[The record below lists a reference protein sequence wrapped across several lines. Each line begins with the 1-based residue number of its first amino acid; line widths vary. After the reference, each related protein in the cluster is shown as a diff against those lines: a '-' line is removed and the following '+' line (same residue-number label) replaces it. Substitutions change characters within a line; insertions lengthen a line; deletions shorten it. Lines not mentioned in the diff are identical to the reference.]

1 MTNPY
6 HPRNALYIAL
16 LVSLG
21 GLLFGFDAS
30 VVSGVVGFVV
40 PEFSLDEIELGLLV
54 AAPTIGGFVS
64 GISAG
69 PIADYVGRKRVLLVL
84 AALYT
89 LSAIGSALAPNYETL
104 LFARALGGVAFASL
118 GIAPLYIAEIAPY
131 DRRGFLVSLNQF
143 NIVIGFSIAYFAN
156 FFILQISQLDV
167 SWVTSLGID
176 RFTWRWMF
184 GLEILPAVF
193 WFVALCFVPETP
205 RWLALNNREPAA
217 RKVLERIRPAE
228 RVAATLE
235 NIRQLGVD
243 VGQPFLQ
250 RIAEVFGPRMRLALL
265 VGVTIGVIQQVTG
278 INAILFYAPTIFEQ
292 SGVGTNAA
300 FAQAAL
306 VGVINVVFTIVAMIL
321 IDRLGRKPLLIIGLL
336 GIVISMGITAYGFQQ
351 ATYQLDTAAIER
363 LDESIDRAALAA
375 LVDEEFADD
384 LAFKRAAEEALGAQA
399 ARNSQADL
407 VQAAISLNA
416 TLVLA
421 GLLGFVAS
429 FALSLGPVMWVL
441 FSEIFPARVRGIA
454 LAISMVFNSVA
465 SFVVQLLFPWQ
476 LANMG
481 NAVTFYIFAALGVFG
496 VLVVQWLLPET
507 KGKTLEEL
515 ETVMAQSS
523 RFR

>member
-1 MTNPY
+1 MTSPY

-16 LVSLG
+16 WVSLG

-30 VVSGVVGFVV
+30 VVSGVIGFVV
-40 PEFSLDEIELGLLV
+40 PEFSLDELELGLLV
-54 AAPTIGGFVS
+54 AAPTLGGFIS

-69 PIADYVGRKRVLLVL
+69 PIADYIGRKKVLLVL

-89 LSAIGSALAPNYETL
+89 ISAIGSALAPNYETL
-104 LFARALGGVAFASL
+104 LFARAIGGVAFASL

-131 DRRGFLVSLNQF
+131 ERRGFLVSLNQF

-156 FFILQISQLDV
+156 FFVLQISQLDV
-167 SWVTSLGID
+167 AWVTSLGID

-184 GLEILPAVF
+184 GLEILPAAL
-193 WFVALCFVPETP
+193 WFFALWFVPETP

-235 NIRQLGVD
+235 NIRRLGVD
-243 VGQPFLQ
+243 ASRPFLK
-250 RIAEVFGPRMRLALL
+250 RLGEVFGPRIRLALV

-300 FAQAAL
+300 FAQATL
-306 VGVINVVFTIVAMIL
+306 IGIINVVFTIVAMLL
-321 IDRLGRKPLLIIGLL
+321 IDRLGRKPLLIIGLT
-336 GIVISMGITAYGFQQ
+336 GIVISMGITAYGFQE
-351 ATYQLDTAAIER
+351 ASYQLDATAIEQ
-363 LDESIDRAALAA
+363 LDESIDRSALVA
-375 LVDEEFADD
+375 LVDTEFSDD
-384 LAFKRAAEEALGAQA
+384 LAFKRAAEDALGAQV
-399 ARNSQADL
+399 ARNFQAEL
-407 VQAAISLNA
+407 VQAAITLNA
-416 TLVLA
+416 TLVLV

-454 LAISMVFNSVA
+454 LAISMVFNSVS
-465 SFVVQLLFPWQ
+465 SFIVQLLFP
-476 LANMG
+476 
-481 NAVTFYIFAALGVFG
+481 
-496 VLVVQWLLPET
+496 
-507 KGKTLEEL
+507 
-515 ETVMAQSS
+515 
-523 RFR
+523 